1 MCECTVSSSFHDI
14 RLEYADSF
22 AIAAIAGRKRERA
35 ELLLLRVS
43 YNRRTEQAANRV
55 KMT

>member
-1 MCECTVSSSFHDI
+1 MCEWMSSSFHDI

-22 AIAAIAGRKRERA
+22 AMAAIARGKE
-35 ELLLLRVS
+35 ELILRGVS
-43 YNRRTEQAANRV
+43 YTIGERKQAANRV